1 MTTMPSTAMRPTTYE
16 AFVERHAGLI
26 SAAGVQHGLQFRPR
40 STDVIITPFGKC
52 GTTWLQ
58 QIFHGLRTRGDMDFD
73 DISRVVPWI
82 ETAVDLGLDLD
93 APQRGEPRGFKSH
106 LPYDLVPKGARYIVS
121 VRDPKDAFVSSFRF
135 MEGWFFETGSIP
147 IETFA
152 RRYLTRNPPRDYWHH
167 LTSWWPHRGDD
178 NVLMLSYES
187 MKADLAGAV
196 RAIAGFVGIEL
207 DDALFDIVMRQS
219 SLEFMLAHKDRF
231 DDRLMRERSERVAGL
246 PPGSDSTK
254 VRSGR
259 VGEHARELPAEIS
272 AAFDRVWREAIEPT
286 LGFPNYAALNDA
298 LTHERE
304 GKR

>member
-1 MTTMPSTAMRPTTYE
+1 
-16 AFVERHAGLI
+16 VQQGL
-26 SAAGVQHGLQFRPR
+26 AFRPR
-40 STDVIITPFGKC
+40 PSDVVITPFGKC

-93 APQRGEPRGFKSH
+93 APQRAEPRGFKSH
-106 LPYDLVPKGARYIVS
+106 LPYDLVPKGARYIVA

-152 RRYLTRNPPRDYWHH
+152 RRYLTRNPPRHYWHH
-167 LTSWWPHRGDD
+167 LTSWWPHRHDD
-178 NVLMLSYES
+178 NVLLLSYEA
-187 MKADLAGAV
+187 MQADLAGAV
-196 RAIAGFVGIEL
+196 RAIACFVGIEL
-207 DDALFDIVMRQS
+207 DEGLFEIVMRRS

-231 DDRLMRERSERVAGL
+231 DDALMRERSERVLGL
-246 PPGSDSTK
+246 PPGSDSVK

-259 VGEHARELPAEIS
+259 VGEHARELSNELS
-272 AAFDRVWREAIEPT
+272 VAFDRAWQQAIEPV
-286 LGFPNYAALNDA
+286 LGFPTYAALNDA
-298 LTHERE
+298 LAR
-304 GKR
+304 GARN

>member
-1 MTTMPSTAMRPTTYE
+1 VTETATRPSTYE
-16 AFVERHAGLI
+16 EFIARQAALF
-26 SAAGVQHGLQFRPR
+26 SPAGVQRGLEFEPRP
-40 STDVIITPFGKC
+40 TDVIITPFGKC

-82 ETAVDLGLDLD
+82 ETAHDLGLDLD
-93 APQRGEPRGFKSH
+93 APQRAQPRGFKSH

-121 VRDPKDAFVSSFRF
+121 LRDPKDAFVSSFRF

-167 LTSWWPHRGDD
+167 LTSWWPHRHDD
-178 NVLMLSYES
+178 DVLMLSFET
-187 MKADLAGAV
+187 MKADLAGTV
-196 RAIAGFVGIEL
+196 RAIARFVGIEL
-207 DDALFDIVMRQS
+207 DEGLFEIVMRQS

-231 DDRLMRERSERVAGL
+231 DDRLMRERSERLCHL
-246 PPGSDSTK
+246 PPGSDSAK

-259 VGEHARELPAEIS
+259 VGEHTRELTVELS
-272 AAFDRVWREAIEPT
+272 AAFDRVWREAIEPV
-286 LGFPNYAALNDA
+286 LGFENYAALNDA
-298 LTHERE
+298 LKREE